1 MARDPGRQQQ
11 WDNEVALATERPV
24 FQNVC
29 LPGTDEVAHMK
40 RQTAEL
46 PTAFLV
52 VDGNA

>member
-24 FQNVC
+24 FQN
-29 LPGTDEVAHMK
+29 DEVAHMK